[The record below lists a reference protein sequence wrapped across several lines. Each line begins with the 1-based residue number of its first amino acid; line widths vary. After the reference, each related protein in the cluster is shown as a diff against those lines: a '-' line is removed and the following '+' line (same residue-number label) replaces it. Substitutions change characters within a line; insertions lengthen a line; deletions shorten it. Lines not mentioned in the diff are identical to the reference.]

1 MFKLTK
7 KKIGIVIFL
16 ALLLFYSLG
25 TGFPFFYRFLF
36 ATILLLLIGFA
47 WAWLNLRGLEIN
59 LDRRATRGQVG
70 DYLDGH
76 IQVIN
81 RNRIHKSWLEVKE
94 ITDLPGYASGRG
106 IALVKDQRRNW
117 RTQTYLSKRGIY
129 TSRQIEVTSQDPFG
143 LFRMRRRFLNNQ
155 PYIVFPY
162 TERLPNLD
170 PQLAQLPSDSRYI
183 RPANHITPESSSI
196 REYVQGDSF
205 RSIHW
210 PYTARM
216 NQLMVK
222 QFDIGISADTWIILD
237 MFERSHNLRDPI
249 DNTEELTVK
258 IAASLIQ
265 RTTELGI
272 STGLAAKADQNY
284 LLKPDTSPAYLP
296 LLMESLAGMRA
307 IGKSPLEELIYD
319 IKPQLNQ
326 FNTVNII
333 ATSIRQEWVSAL
345 TNLKR
350 EGINTSV
357 IYIDPVSFGSI
368 DSSQSGLE
376 LLHLSDIRTYL
387 VRKDDSLNEALSKP
401 LDDQIWT
408 DSESATTSPLGNP
421 GL

>member
-1 MFKLTK
+1 MLNLTK
-7 KKIGIVIFL
+7 KKIGIVIFIS
-16 ALLLFYSLG
+16 LLLFYSLG

-36 ATILLLLIGFA
+36 ATILLLLIGFV

-81 RNRIHKSWLEVKE
+81 RNRIPKSWLEVKE
-94 ITDLPGYASGRG
+94 ISDLPGHTSGRG

-155 PYIVFPY
+155 SYVVFPN
-162 TERLPNLD
+162 TEQLPNLD

-183 RPANHITPESSSI
+183 RPADHITSDTSSI

-237 MFERSHNLRDPI
+237 MFEGSHNLTDPI
-249 DNTEELTVK
+249 DNTEELAVK
-258 IAASLIQ
+258 IAASLMQ
-265 RTTELGI
+265 RTTELAI
-272 STGLAAKADQNY
+272 STGLAARAEQNY

-307 IGKSPLEELIYD
+307 IGGDRLEELIYD

-333 ATSIRQEWVSAL
+333 TTSMRQESVSAL
-345 TNLKR
+345 TNLKGQ
-350 EGINTSV
+350 GINTSV

-368 DSSQSGLE
+368 ESIQSALE

-387 VRKDDSLNEALSKP
+387 VRKNDSLNEALSKP
-401 LDDQIWT
+401 IDYKSWT
-408 DSESATTSPLGNP
+408 HSDLATTSSLENP
-421 GL
+421 IS